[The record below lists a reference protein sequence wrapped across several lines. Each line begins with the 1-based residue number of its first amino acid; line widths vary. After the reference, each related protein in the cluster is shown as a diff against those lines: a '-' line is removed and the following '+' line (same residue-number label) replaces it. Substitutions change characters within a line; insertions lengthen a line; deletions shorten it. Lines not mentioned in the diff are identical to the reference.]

1 MTDILAALKGKPQV
15 FDSNAVQSAFNNS
28 FEILQRE
35 SRRSTFGA
43 MTDKDQKFNFP
54 KIEETASNMHI
65 EAASSDQRLIQKHEW
80 AILED
85 TDPQIQR
92 QLSEEVVET
101 QKNNTYESLTGE
113 MSGNISQKSL
123 KPNSTSFIGKS
134 AFFIH
139 STNQVKNLNKRLHL
153 QQV

>member
-1 MTDILAALKGKPQV
+1 MTDMLAALKERPQV
-15 FDSNAVQSAFNNS
+15 LDSNAIQSAFNNS

-43 MTDKDQKFNFP
+43 LTDKDQKFNFR

-113 MSGNISQKSL
+113 ISGPISQ
-123 KPNSTSFIGKS
+123 NS
-134 AFFIH
+134 
-139 STNQVKNLNKRLHL
+139 
-153 QQV
+153 